1 MECQKYGMFG
11 TRGVGPD
18 LRSIID
24 NNNAL
29 DCLLS
34 ASATLLLLSVSSRSV
49 SVPTSREV
57 AQTKLEMLRIDQ
69 FGASQDIKLLGQ
81 TKLETT

>member
-1 MECQKYGMFG
+1 MFG

-34 ASATLLLLSVSSRSV
+34 ASATLLLLSYLPDPYLDRHHARGGPDKIGNAEDRSV
-49 SVPTSREV
+49 RCLSRHKTS
-57 AQTKLEMLRIDQ
+57 
-69 FGASQDIKLLGQ
+69 GSN
-81 TKLETT
+81 

>member
-1 MECQKYGMFG
+1 MFG